1 MNKTVLERILD
12 AQREFR
18 RVHQREPTTIH
29 LTHEDETKIAKLGWN
44 ELGTVLELVL
54 RNGVREALPTLYG
67 LKVVWDSKQ
76 FSLE

>member
-12 AQREFR
+12 ALREFR
-18 RVHQREPTTIH
+18 RVHQREPMVLH
-29 LTHEDETKIAKLGWN
+29 LTPEDESKIARLGWN

-54 RNGVREALPTLYG
+54 RDGPRKALPTLYG
-67 LKVVWDSKQ
+67 LKVMWDSKQ

>member
-12 AQREFR
+12 AIREYR
-18 RVHQREPTTIH
+18 RVHQRDPTTLH
-29 LTHEDETKIAKLGWN
+29 LTLEDESKIARLGWN

-54 RNGVREALPTLYG
+54 RNGPREALPTLYG